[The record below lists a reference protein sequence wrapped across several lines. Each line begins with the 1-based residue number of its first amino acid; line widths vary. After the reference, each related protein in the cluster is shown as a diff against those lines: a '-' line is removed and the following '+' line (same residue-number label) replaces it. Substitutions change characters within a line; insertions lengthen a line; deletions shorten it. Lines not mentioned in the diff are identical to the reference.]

1 MNITGKLLIVDDE
14 QVIRHTLARILQSS
28 GFDVTTAENAEQGLA
43 FLETSSFD
51 LVFMDIRLP
60 GMPGLDAL
68 DIIRSR
74 YSGLPVVLFTALPD
88 LDSAVEALRRGATDY
103 LLKPLKPE
111 MVIDRIRSIL
121 LARQKE
127 RRKREIQAQIDLLQ
141 GELNQLNDESAVLPP
156 PSSPPPLSSERYL
169 KRGDIALDLYTR
181 RVTVGENIISLLPT
195 SFNFLLVLARHAPE
209 VVDYQ
214 TLVAE
219 AQGYKVDVRE
229 AQELVKWH
237 IHQIRQAIEPDVRKP
252 RYIFNVRGMGYRLVS
267 D

>member
-28 GFDVTTAENAEQGLA
+28 GFEVTTAENAEQGLA
-43 FLETSSFD
+43 FLETSHFD
-51 LVFMDIRLP
+51 MVFMDLRLP

-68 DIIRSR
+68 DIIRTR
-74 YSGLPVVLFTALPD
+74 CPGLPVVLFTALPD

-111 MVIDRIRSIL
+111 IVIERIQAIL
-121 LARQKE
+121 LAGQKE
-127 RRKREIQAQIDLLQ
+127 RRKREIQAQIDALQ
-141 GELNQLNDESAVLPP
+141 GELNQLNDEGAALPP
-156 PSSPPPLSSERYL
+156 TASPPPTSERYL

-181 RVTVGENIISLLPT
+181 RVTVGENSISLLPT
-195 SFNFLLVLARHAPE
+195 SFDFLLVLARHAPE

-219 AQGYKVDVRE
+219 AQGYKADARE

-237 IHQIRQAIEPDVRKP
+237 IHQIRQAIEPDAREP
-252 RYIFNVRGMGYRLVS
+252 RYIFNVRGVGYRLVS